1 MSKLRQVIGQ
11 MLVYQNT
18 FSLDKINLYR
28 TFDKNILHVLS
39 ASNYTL
45 SLSLKTSWQPRSLSW
60 CLFHFQNES
69 PQGTIDKSA
78 KDIVKGIQE
87 SKTKAEKRRQQTSR
101 VDGRRMTIMENVA
114 AKQQKAT
121 FTNLEKNFK
130 KKFQE
135 MSELTLLIFK
145 LDFVY
150 FILQTSSLISPS
162 FQGDPTI
169 VHKGIFLT
177 QTSHI
182 KN

>member
-1 MSKLRQVIGQ
+1 M
-11 MLVYQNT
+11 
-18 FSLDKINLYR
+18 
-28 TFDKNILHVLS
+28 
-39 ASNYTL
+39 
-45 SLSLKTSWQPRSLSW
+45 QPRSLPW

-150 FILQTSSLISPS
+150 FIL
-162 FQGDPTI
+162 
-169 VHKGIFLT
+169 
-177 QTSHI
+177 
-182 KN
+182 